1 MWLGQVGAEW
11 AELNGVLQ
19 ASALVDKAGK
29 RRARG
34 LSLPR
39 VLCSLV
45 LWGSHWCQF
54 LHRCCLSA
62 WAVPVLSYRPLP
74 RGGGFSSALQ
84 IASKQPWG
92 SGGGL
97 RAPQSPC
104 TGRGHCF
111 SPPCWSLSWVL
122 RCGMGVEKGIV
133 PVAQGAV

>member
-19 ASALVDKAGK
+19 ASALVGKAGK

-74 RGGGFSSALQ
+74 GGGGFSSALQ

-92 SGGGL
+92 SGGG
-97 RAPQSPC
+97 
-104 TGRGHCF
+104 
-111 SPPCWSLSWVL
+111 
-122 RCGMGVEKGIV
+122 
-133 PVAQGAV
+133 